1 MKLRTVL
8 LAAAFFL
15 PAGVALAQGAAPM
28 SDVKPFRASADIDGL
43 IAKAKAQPPKPLI
56 IQKIVGTG
64 AYSANLEYRAG
75 AAAPASIHDNEN
87 ELMVFVQG
95 TGTFTSGGALVDGT
109 RSNPANQ
116 SGTSISGGTPQ
127 HVAKGDV
134 LIVPAGVPH
143 QITPDAGS
151 AVVVMTFHVPNP
163 WPGK

>member
-1 MKLRTVL
+1 MKLRTIL
-8 LAAAFFL
+8 LAAAFVL
-15 PAGVALAQGAAPM
+15 PAGMALAQGAMP
-28 SDVKPFRASADIDGL
+28 DVKTVLASADIDGL
-43 IAKAKAQPPKPLI
+43 IANAKAQPAKPLI

-87 ELMVFVQG
+87 ELMVFKQG
-95 TGTFTSGGALVDGT
+95 TGTIVIGGALVDGT

-116 SGTSISGGTPQ
+116 SGSGIAGGTPQ

-143 QITPDAGS
+143 QIAPDAGV
-151 AVVVMTFHVPNP
+151 AVAVLTFHVPSP